1 MYDKKIKQE
10 DRMNHGGVLASRIAL
25 LDDDAQAALMM
36 VMAQLVS
43 MLETENGAAVTFL
56 DIEGDGHLTVLA
68 LGNQDLIDPLIGAAT
83 EVHRV
88 INQRPEGPLQ

>member
-1 MYDKKIKQE
+1 ML
-10 DRMNHGGVLASRIAL
+10 NVPFTAHVGN
-25 LDDDAQAALMM
+25 DAQAALMM
-36 VMAQLVS
+36 VMAQLVT

-56 DIEGDGHLTVLA
+56 DIEGDGRLTVLA